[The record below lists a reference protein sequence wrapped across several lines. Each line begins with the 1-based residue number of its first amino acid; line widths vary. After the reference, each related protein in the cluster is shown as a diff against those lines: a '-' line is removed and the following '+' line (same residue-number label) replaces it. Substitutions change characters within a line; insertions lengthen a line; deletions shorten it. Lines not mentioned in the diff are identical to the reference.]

1 MNSTI
6 LIILL
11 LVVCLVLFKKTKEG
25 FDNIINNGNS
35 NGNSDIKNALINNM
49 ENTRNKMKN
58 DYKVFNDE
66 TATMANDQYNK
77 FMILSIVTLT
87 ALIGTIIYAKM

>member
-1 MNSTI
+1 MKNTI
-6 LIILL
+6 LIIIL

-35 NGNSDIKNALINNM
+35 TGNSDIKNELVNNID
-49 ENTRNKMKN
+49 NTRNKMKN